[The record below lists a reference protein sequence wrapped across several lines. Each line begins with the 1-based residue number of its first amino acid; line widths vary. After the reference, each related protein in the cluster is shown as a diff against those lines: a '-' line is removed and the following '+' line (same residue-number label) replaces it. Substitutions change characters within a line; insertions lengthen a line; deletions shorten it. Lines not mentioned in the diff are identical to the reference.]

1 MSSNDEDDVDTALL
15 LSTLSNVTIGQRNE
29 NEQHQKDYYAHHLRD
44 AYDQAKANRPK
55 TTSSAYE
62 PKKKEYMKWCNEMF
76 KTHPNECYTVSE
88 GSLVAF
94 LKDRVIRRMRKTG
107 KVDTEIGESTV
118 NQYVN
123 ALTELYKVCCI
134 VL

>member
-76 KTHPNECYTVSE
+76 KTHPNVLWQDSVPKLKF
-88 GSLVAF
+88 GSTFASSIS
-94 LKDRVIRRMRKTG
+94 K
-107 KVDTEIGESTV
+107 
-118 NQYVN
+118 
-123 ALTELYKVCCI
+123 C
-134 VL
+134 